1 MSDVEATYGYHPNHD
16 RSETAELRDRLI
28 VAETRAI
35 LLEDMLMHPSW
46 RRGMPVR
53 EIRKD
58 AGAYRAAK
66 SETTQRLMR
75 VVGRVG

>member
-1 MSDVEATYGYHPNHD
+1 MSFHFGFSHRPTREEYA
-16 RSETAELRDRLI
+16 AMRDRAL
-28 VAETRAI
+28 VAETKAV
-35 LLEDMLMHPSW
+35 LLENIVEHRA
-46 RRGMPVR
+46 RRTR
-53 EIRKD
+53 EVRKD